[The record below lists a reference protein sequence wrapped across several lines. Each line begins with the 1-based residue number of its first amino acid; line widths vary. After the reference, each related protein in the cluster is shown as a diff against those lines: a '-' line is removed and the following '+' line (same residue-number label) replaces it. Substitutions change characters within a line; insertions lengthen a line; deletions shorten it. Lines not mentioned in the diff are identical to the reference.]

1 MFLKVLHLL
10 VGVWDDRICSGLPAS
25 RADLSVLVSVLES
38 LDQPQGLIDRPSHGE
53 VVHRDLSEDT
63 LVINDE
69 KSSQGVPVVLQIDP
83 II

>member
-1 MFLKVLHLL
+1 M
-10 VGVWDDRICSGLPAS
+10 
-25 RADLSVLVSVLES
+25 LVSVLES

-53 VVHRDLSEDT
+53 VVHRDLSEDS

-69 KSSQGVPVVLQIDP
+69 KSSQGVAVVLQIDP

>member
-1 MFLKVLHLL
+1 M
-10 VGVWDDRICSGLPAS
+10 
-25 RADLSVLVSVLES
+25 LVSVLES